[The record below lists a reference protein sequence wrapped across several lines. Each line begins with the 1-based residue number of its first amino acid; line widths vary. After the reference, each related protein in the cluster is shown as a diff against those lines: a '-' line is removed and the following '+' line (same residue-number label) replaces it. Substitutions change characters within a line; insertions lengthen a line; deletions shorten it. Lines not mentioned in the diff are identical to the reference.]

1 MNESIRKYWF
11 VEAIQE
17 DGQMHRISGE
27 CYDVK
32 SAQKKARY
40 HRNKTGLETSVI
52 EVTETTI
59 VKKAYKVVNKYEP
72 KQHDEEINANNCS
85 EWSESP

>member
-11 VEAIQE
+11 VESIQE
-17 DGQMHRISGE
+17 DGQSNRISGD

-32 SAQKKARY
+32 VAQKKARY
-40 HRNKTGLETSVI
+40 HRNKTGLETFVI
-52 EVTETTI
+52 EVTETVIT
-59 VKKAYKVVNKYEP
+59 KKAYKVVNKYEP
-72 KQHDEEINANNCS
+72 KQSEEKNKANACS